1 MLMRGWLAPD
11 GRVSEIFER
20 AACNSEEREGM
31 SFAADGADAEA
42 ETSMLDLERMAANG
56 SASQAEILAALEA
69 LEPPDL
75 LRLRSY
81 ARYRVRGLG
90 WCARGRSHEDLL
102 SEAFTATLAGT
113 RRWNKSAVDF
123 VGHLCGVM
131 RSVSSHWAETK
142 EARALEPADG
152 AFVDHVEAS
161 APDAERE
168 LAARQEVERIVR
180 HFEEDPLVLA
190 IIDGFRKGLK
200 GPEVQANLG
209 IDQTEFETAVRRL
222 RRGVEK
228 LARAEEDRD
237 G

>member
-1 MLMRGWLAPD
+1 
-11 GRVSEIFER
+11 
-20 AACNSEEREGM
+20 M
-31 SFAADGADAEA
+31 SFAAEGADAAA
-42 ETSMLDLERMAANG
+42 ETPMLDSERMAANG
-56 SASQAEILAALEA
+56 SASQAEIMAALEA
-69 LEPPDL
+69 LEPPAL

-90 WCARGRSHEDLL
+90 WHARGRSHEDLL
-102 SEAFTATLAGT
+102 SEAFTATLSGT
-113 RRWNKSAVDF
+113 RRWNKNAVDF

-131 RSVSSHWAETK
+131 RSVSSHWADNRET
-142 EARALEPADG
+142 RALEPSAG
-152 AFVDHVEAS
+152 AFVDSAEAS
-161 APDAERE
+161 TPDAERE
-168 LAARQEVERIVR
+168 LAARQEVERIIR
-180 HFEEDPLVLA
+180 HFEGDPLVLA